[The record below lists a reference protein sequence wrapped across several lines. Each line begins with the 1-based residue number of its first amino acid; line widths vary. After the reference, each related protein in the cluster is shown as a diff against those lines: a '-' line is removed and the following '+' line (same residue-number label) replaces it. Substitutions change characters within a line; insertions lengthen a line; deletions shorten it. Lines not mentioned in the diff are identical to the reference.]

1 MLLVNAWTRI
11 ALFGLCCCGFLL
23 SSPLLSAYFHDLLR
37 PYDLNS
43 VDEPSVVVVALS
55 KDVESFLLPLRYHL
69 FDYLITHIPYEEE
82 KHSTSM
88 PAHTRDASRD
98 REMVVHRS
106 QSVPMYVPRYPTNDY
121 GN

>member
-1 MLLVNAWTRI
+1 MVLVNAWTRI
-11 ALFGLCCCGFLL
+11 ALFGLCFCVFLL
-23 SSPLLSAYFHDLLR
+23 LSPLLAACFHDLLR

-43 VDEPSVVVVALS
+43 VDEPFVVVALA
-55 KDVESFLLPLRYHL
+55 KDVESFLLPLRYHP
-69 FDYLITHIPYEEE
+69 FDYLITHIPYEKE
-82 KHSTSM
+82 KYSISM

-98 REMVVHRS
+98 QEMVVHRS